1 MNGIFGSFY
10 GSGWLTTTEVD
21 HTPAS
26 VLAFPTCRSAGS
38 HGKTGIESLMAI
50 ESSPPRYWQGC
61 ITNIAWNLWRREPLE
76 GIRRRTTL
84 LRITRHRQ
92 HEPDGDTELR
102 RAHHPDGRSR
112 EGLQPRSDA
121 SIQHGRLLRSAAR
134 EPRSGVRPQLHA
146 RLSRPHARPRD
157 CAEHQGRRRTADG

>member
-10 GSGWLTTTEVD
+10 GSACLTTTEVD

-26 VLAFPTCRSAGS
+26 VLALPTCRSAGS

-76 GIRRRTTL
+76 GIRRRTSL
-84 LRITRHRQ
+84 LRITAAMSAGLKFPRYNAF
-92 HEPDGDTELR
+92 EN
-102 RAHHPDGRSR
+102 RS
-112 EGLQPRSDA
+112 LK
-121 SIQHGRLLRSAAR
+121 R
-134 EPRSGVRPQLHA
+134 EPHLDLHGA
-146 RLSRPHARPRD
+146 CRLIRGGH
-157 CAEHQGRRRTADG
+157 

>member
-10 GSGWLTTTEVD
+10 GSGWFTTTEVD

-50 ESSPPRYWQGC
+50 ESSPPRYWQDC

-76 GIRRRTTL
+76 GIRRRTSL
-84 LRITRHRQ
+84 LRIT
-92 HEPDGDTELR
+92 G
-102 RAHHPDGRSR
+102 
-112 EGLQPRSDA
+112 
-121 SIQHGRLLRSAAR
+121 
-134 EPRSGVRPQLHA
+134 
-146 RLSRPHARPRD
+146 RPR
-157 CAEHQGRRRTADG
+157 RRRLFQVQNRR